1 MGNDSSLILSLDVG
15 KSLRAVRSV
24 NDLRRLLSYP
34 AWGYVTQLLNRTR
47 AYDSALS
54 GAELLIKVIES
65 YEDELT
71 RKERDS
77 FLQSAYTLKLQ
88 SLDKLDFWEEYKA
101 FWNELR
107 KSTDYEICYSSRSTQ
122 SFLQLGQDNKDGR
135 SDNLGRESFILRL
148 ERDSVYLHWL
158 YLSFRRYKL
167 IDRKLE
173 RRNKGRSR
181 KSDFHHSQLDLS
193 EKEIRRRL
201 LEFERILATAWNE
214 K

>member
-1 MGNDSSLILSLDVG
+1 M
-15 KSLRAVRSV
+15 RSV

-54 GAELLIKVIES
+54 GAELLIEVIES
-65 YEDELT
+65 YEHELT
-71 RKERDS
+71 RKELDE

-88 SLDKLDFWEEYKA
+88 SLDKLDLWKEYLD
-101 FWNELR
+101 FWNNLR
-107 KSTDYEICYSSRSTQ
+107 KSTDYEICYTRSSTQ
-122 SFLQLGQDNKDGR
+122 SFLSLEHDNKGGGIG
-135 SDNLGRESFILRL
+135 NPGRESFILRVEHDL
-148 ERDSVYLHWL
+148 VYLHWL
-158 YLSFRRYKL
+158 YLFCRRYKL
-167 IDRKLE
+167 MERKLE

-181 KSDFHHSQLDLS
+181 KSDLHHSQLDLS

-201 LEFERILATAWNE
+201 SEFERILATARSE